1 MENKRITDL
10 FAESLDQN
18 RDLSEKQKAILRAS
32 LELFAEQG
40 FTKTNTSQI
49 AQQAG
54 VAEGTVYR
62 RFKTKDEI
70 LTAILA
76 PLTDQV
82 VNALVEDFTQH
93 RFDVEYVTLRD
104 FLRAVVENRMHFV
117 NENYKVIKVFISQAL
132 FQQQLVQTLM
142 GEFQKALQENLFL
155 TLKNLKQR
163 ELLVDWPD
171 PRIFQFMAGTV
182 VTFLLRVLFM
192 GPQDVEAEIEMTLDF
207 LEKGL
212 APE

>member
-49 AQQAG
+49 AQKAG

-70 LTAILA
+70 LAAILA

-163 ELLVDWPD
+163 ELLADWPD

>member
-18 RDLSEKQKAILRAS
+18 CDLSEKQKAILRSS

-49 AQQAG
+49 AQKAG

-70 LTAILA
+70 LAAILA
-76 PLTDQV
+76 PLTGQV

-212 APE
+212 SPE